1 MTFQWAPQAAG
12 DSLVSIQEALPTGY
26 RFVGLSCT
34 YTTPD
39 NATSQT
45 LSVTQQDAGLLAT
58 VGSRWIATC
67 EFRNVTATFRVYL
80 PLVVQQPPSSTP
92 VPPIVI
98 EGLRHPK
105 GIGINLANHRLY
117 VASRDTDV
125 VYEVNPLDGTVV
137 RSIPV
142 GDEPFGVAV
151 NTTTNKIYVANY
163 RSNTVS
169 VINGATGTV
178 NTISLAPYTQPSY
191 VAINE
196 VTNRIYV
203 SLHGDGRLAVI
214 DGATDTLTA
223 TVEVGA
229 GAFGVA
235 ADPIRNRVFVSCRDA
250 NWVRVIDSCD
260 QRGAVGSNESIPA
273 APHTHWG
280 LIRGWSGST
289 FPLRPCRTIPARYW
303 CIASRLRGHR

>member
-1 MTFQWAPQAAG
+1 M
-12 DSLVSIQEALPTGY
+12 
-26 RFVGLSCT
+26 
-34 YTTPD
+34 
-39 NATSQT
+39 
-45 LSVTQQDAGLLAT
+45 
-58 VGSRWIATC
+58 
-67 EFRNVTATFRVYL
+67 
-80 PLVVQQPPSSTP
+80 
-92 VPPIVI
+92 I
-98 EGLRHPK
+98 EGLKHPK

-163 RSNTVS
+163 RTNTVS
-169 VINGATGTV
+169 VINGATGKV
-178 NTISLAPYTQPSY
+178 IHTISLAPYTQPSY

-203 SLHGDGRLAVI
+203 PLHGDGRLAVI
-214 DGATDTLTA
+214 DGATDTLAT

-235 ADPIRNRVFVSCRDA
+235 ADPVRNRVFVSCRDA
-250 NWVRVIDSCD
+250 NWVRVINGATNEVLWD
-260 QRGAVGSNESIPA
+260 QTIHPGGAPYALGIDPGLERLYVSFAPVPDDPSQVLVYRIPDYGAIADGLGAGGPRRPRWRRWRGRESDHP
-273 APHTHWG
+273 PRFRHQR
-280 LIRGWSGST
+280 RGG
-289 FPLRPCRTIPARYW
+289 Y
-303 CIASRLRGHR
+303 RLGVRR